1 MLGTTMALLG
11 VALAGSAV
19 LPWYSAD
26 LPGGSLTAAGV
37 EVSGELWLLPLFGA
51 AILVAGV
58 AVVARAGPVARE
70 WAGAM
75 AIVSGAL
82 ASLLAVRAAYFAP
95 VEVTVRDASGASTVA
110 VASETLPLAA
120 LSIAAAIAAMIVGG
134 VVRRSARRERATP

>member
-1 MLGTTMALLG
+1 M
-11 VALAGSAV
+11 
-19 LPWYSAD
+19 
-26 LPGGSLTAAGV
+26 
-37 EVSGELWLLPLFGA
+37 
-51 AILVAGV
+51 
-58 AVVARAGPVARE
+58 ARE